1 MATRPN
7 RKNQRDTSEVSVP
20 LPRCHA
26 SLQRTCRSN
35 LTRHGDVYVVCSYHP
50 LQPSTQEPRARQ
62 RDTKRRAA
70 PLLLALKS
78 SDIFKCSLYNQLLRS
93 LSPSVLPLSPPS
105 LAAVPYPCWS
115 WKHRVHTA
123 PSSRL
128 LCFFLVGDKENKLM
142 FRFKWMRIQEQ
153 WGHTFFCFACGIAI
167 DIGLNNFCARTF
179 GTVANWIESK
189 WCLASV
195 FSELSLESCTCAL
208 RLQHLDSCLQP
219 YHFPPSLK
227 QIIAPLLK
235 TVKSALITFFSFS
248 RSPFRCDSRK
258 GVYRLGQAVVAV
270 GDSDVLEESEE
281 LTGLSWQASGRLKP
295 CGRGSFRAFKS

>member
-35 LTRHGDVYVVCSYHP
+35 LTRHGDVYIVCSYHP

-78 SDIFKCSLYNQLLRS
+78 SDICKCSPYNQLLLS

-128 LCFFLVGDKENKLM
+128 LCFFFLVGDKENKQ
-142 FRFKWMRIQEQ
+142 RFW
-153 WGHTFFCFACGIAI
+153 CFDSNGWESRSSG
-167 DIGLNNFCARTF
+167 DIYSSVLH
-179 GTVANWIESK
+179 VALQLTLGWIIFVHVPSSN
-189 WCLASV
+189 WCLAWV

-208 RLQHLDSCLQP
+208 PLQHLDSCLQP